1 MIRLRRARPLLG
13 TLVEIEVAGA
23 DESALRLA
31 VAAAF
36 EEIARIQ
43 GLMSFREIDSDVGR
57 LNRTAAQAPVQVS
70 PDTFAVLE
78 MAATIHAASGGAFDI
93 AVAPQLVARG
103 RLPNL
108 FGSPLRTGA
117 GSTRDIH
124 LSSVCMVRFA
134 RPLAID
140 LGGIAKGY
148 AVDRAIDRLAGFPA
162 VATALVNAG
171 GDIRV
176 AGGGDVPIH
185 VRHPLIAGQLLP
197 PILLAGGALASS
209 AADGPSPQEAALG
222 PHVLRLHPAAAPRF
236 AAASVCAPT
245 CMVADALTKVV
256 LAGVPDSGTI
266 LQRFGASALAV
277 DWDGTLLRSAGF
289 PAFACANAAALPHRG
304 SREVTGA

>member
-13 TLVEIEVAGA
+13 TLVEIEVASA
-23 DESALRLA
+23 DETALRPA

-36 EEIARIQ
+36 DEIARIQ

-57 LNRTAAQAPVQVS
+57 LNRAAAQSPVQVS

-78 MAATIHAASGGAFDI
+78 MAASIHAASGGAFDI

-108 FGSPLRTGA
+108 FGSPLPARA
-117 GSTRDIH
+117 GSTRDIQ
-124 LSSVCMVRFA
+124 LSSERMVRFA

-148 AVDRAIDRLAGFPA
+148 AVDRAIARLAGFPA
-162 VATALVNAG
+162 VASTLVNAG

-176 AGGGDVPIH
+176 AGDGDVLIH
-185 VRHPLIAGQLLP
+185 VRHPLHAGRLLP
-197 PILLAGGALASS
+197 PILLASGALASS
-209 AADGPSPQEAALG
+209 AADGTCPQDAARG
-222 PHVLRLHPAAAPRF
+222 PHVLLHPDAIPRF

-256 LAGVPDSGTI
+256 LAGMPDSGGI
-266 LQRFGASALAV
+266 LQRFSASALAV

-304 SREVTGA
+304 SREATGA